1 MIRHLI
7 APLALA
13 LTAVPSLALAA
24 IPPGGVVVE
33 PPRQLDAPG
42 AVVVRV
48 QPRDR
53 YVVILDAR
61 GKDEITMS
69 REIQQ
74 AAYIA
79 CLRSPRSGNA
89 LDARPSVMQ
98 MCHANAIF
106 GARAQLRRILEA
118 RVERAAAAQ
127 AGG

>member
-13 LTAVPSLALAA
+13 LTAVPTLALAA

-33 PPRQLDAPG
+33 PPRPLEAPG

-89 LDARPSVMQ
+89 LDARPSIMQ

-106 GARAQLRRILEA
+106 GARVQLRRILEA
-118 RVERAAAAQ
+118 RIERAAGAQ

>member
-1 MIRHLI
+1 MNRPL
-7 APLALA
+7 LALA
-13 LTAVPSLALAA
+13 TLALPVAAQGA

-33 PPRQLDAPG
+33 PPRPLDAPG
-42 AVVVRV
+42 AIVVQV

-53 YVVILDAR
+53 YVVYLDAR

-79 CLRSPRSGNA
+79 CLRSPRSGNS

-106 GARAQLRRILEA
+106 GARRQLRDIMQA
-118 RVERAAAAQ
+118 RAERAAAAT